1 VIHTRRRT
9 IAAAVA
15 LLMSSAACATAV
27 EGHASPAGPAGPAP
41 VGPVPT
47 DTAPAGAT
55 PSAAGSALFAAPEPW
70 TEDVSGLPPSDRSD
84 RILAALTELG
94 GWGSGNRLQTD
105 FSLALLVADAATPRT
120 TITAPA
126 DGYCYD
132 GPDCDPVP
140 LDVPVPA
147 DGNAEGSTDY
157 ECDTS
162 ENDCHVLVV
171 DPAQRRLY
179 ELYNSTREGDT
190 HTALGA
196 FVWDLTKT
204 YPDGMRGEQCTS
216 ADAAGFPVAGLL
228 PTADEVA
235 AGEVAHA
242 LRFVLP
248 NDRIKAG
255 VYVHPA
261 GHAGGPKSDN
271 PDAPPYG
278 VRLRLDPAFDESP
291 FDESE
296 RVVLRALKTYGMLL
310 ADGGEIALTFADDR
324 LSGSK
329 WATLGVDAQS
339 FAAIAPQDFQV
350 VDLGPE
356 IGVSYDCARNP

>member
-1 VIHTRRRT
+1 VINTRRRT
-9 IAAAVA
+9 IAVAVA
-15 LLMSSAACATAV
+15 VLMSSAACATAV
-27 EGHASPAGPAGPAP
+27 EGHASPAGPAGAA
-41 VGPVPT
+41 PT
-47 DTAPAGAT
+47 DAAPAGAA
-55 PSAAGSALFAAPEPW
+55 PSAAGPAGSALFAAPEPW
-70 TEDVSGLPPSDRSD
+70 TKDVSGLPPSERSD
-84 RILAALTELG
+84 RIITALTGLG
-94 GWGSGNRLQTD
+94 GWGSDNRLQTD
-105 FSLALLVADAATPRT
+105 FSLALLVADADTPRT
-120 TITAPA
+120 TVTAPA

-140 LDVPVPA
+140 LDVPIPA
-147 DGNAEGSTDY
+147 DGNAEGSAGY

-171 DPAQRRLY
+171 EPAQRRLY
-179 ELYNSTREGDT
+179 ELYNSTRDGDT

-261 GHAGGPKSDN
+261 GHAGGPKSDD

-278 VRLRLDPAFDESP
+278 VRLRLDPGFDESP

-339 FAAIAPQDFQV
+339 FAGIAPQDFQV

-356 IGVSYDCARNP
+356 IGVTYDCARNP